1 MITRGHTETTHALA
15 QEGTFSSDGHT
26 DVPDGDHSHSA
37 CQTVTEVLARV
48 GDKWSMQVV
57 MRLGG
62 GPLRFNALRREI
74 DGISQR
80 MLTRT
85 LRNLERDG
93 LISRTVTPSVPP
105 RVDYA
110 LTPMGRSLCQPV
122 SLLGEWAV
130 ANREAIATARARFDD
145 EGLAND

>member
-1 MITRGHTETTHALA
+1 MG
-15 QEGTFSSDGHT
+15 DT
-26 DVPDGDHSHSA
+26 DLIEAFGA
-37 CQTVTEVLARV
+37 CAAVTDMLSRV

-57 MRLGG
+57 MKLGEQ
-62 GPLRFNALRREI
+62 PRRFNELRRAV

-93 LISRTVTPSVPP
+93 LISRTVTPTVPP

-110 LTPMGRSLCQPV
+110 LTGMGHSLAEPV
-122 SLLGEWAV
+122 RRLSHWVLE
-130 ANREAIATARARFDD
+130 NRMEIEAARAEYDRQDAD
-145 EGLAND
+145 

>member
-1 MITRGHTETTHALA
+1 MDIDLALA
-15 QEGTFSSDGHT
+15 QEGTETSQ
-26 DVPDGDHSHSA
+26 GDTGVTAAIEAVGA
-37 CQTVTEVLARV
+37 CQAVTDMLSRV

-57 MRLGG
+57 MKLGEE
-62 GPLRFNALRREI
+62 PRRFNELRRTV

-93 LISRTVTPSVPP
+93 LVSRTVTPTVPP

-110 LTPMGRSLCQPV
+110 LTPLGHSLWAPV
-122 SLLGEWAV
+122 TQLSQWVLD
-130 ANREAIATARARFDD
+130 NRNQIEASRAAYDVRDFD
-145 EGLAND
+145 

>member
-1 MITRGHTETTHALA
+1 METDLALA
-15 QEGTFSSDGHT
+15 QEGTATSQGNTRVTSAIEAVG
-26 DVPDGDHSHSA
+26 A
-37 CQTVTEVLARV
+37 CQAVTDMLSRV

-57 MRLGG
+57 MKLGEA
-62 GPLRFNALRREI
+62 PRRFNELRRTV

-93 LISRTVTPSVPP
+93 LVSRTVTPTVPP

-110 LTPMGRSLCQPV
+110 LTGLGHSLWGPV
-122 SLLGEWAV
+122 TQLSQWVLD
-130 ANREAIATARARFDD
+130 NRTQIETSRADYDLRDFD
-145 EGLAND
+145 